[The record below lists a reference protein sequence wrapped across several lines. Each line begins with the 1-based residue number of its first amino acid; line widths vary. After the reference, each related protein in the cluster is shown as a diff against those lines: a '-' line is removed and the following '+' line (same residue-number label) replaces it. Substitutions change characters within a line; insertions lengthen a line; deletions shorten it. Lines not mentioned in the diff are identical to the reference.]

1 MSMIEAKGLSKSF
14 MQAVKEP
21 GLKGAVKHLFLPR
34 HIEKVAV
41 KPLDLRI
48 EAGETVAYVG
58 PNGAGKS
65 TTIKMLTGIL
75 MPSSGSISVNGINPY
90 RKRMENAA
98 QIGAVFG
105 QRTQLWWDIPIAES
119 FSLLKDIYQIPDAL
133 YRKNMDLFTE
143 MLGMSEFIHLSARK
157 LSLGQ
162 RMRADLAAALLHN
175 PPILYLDE
183 PTIGL
188 DVSVKEKIR
197 GFIKQINQEQQTTV
211 MLTTHDLGDIEDLC
225 KRLVIIDHGAII
237 YDGTLSEVKARF
249 AKNRVIFFQVRSP
262 MPELYELLEQS
273 PGLKLTQQ
281 SSQEFSVTFDRY
293 EYTASEVVS
302 RVMKHGEVLDFRMED
317 THIEQV
323 IKAVYDG
330 HLDLNEHRESR
341 GQEHHDDTSPT

>member
-1 MSMIEAKGLSKSF
+1 MSIIEAKGLSKSF

-21 GLKGAVKHLFLPR
+21 GLKGAVKHLLIPR
-34 HIEKVAV
+34 HIEKMAV
-41 KPLDLRI
+41 QSLDLSI

-75 MPSSGSISVNGINPY
+75 MPTAGSISVNGINPY

-105 QRTQLWWDIPIAES
+105 QRTQLWWDIPIVES
-119 FSLLKDIYQIPDAL
+119 FSLLKDIYQIPDAVYKTNL
-133 YRKNMDLFTE
+133 EMFIE
-143 MLGMSEFIHLSARK
+143 MLGMREFIHLSARK

-175 PPILYLDE
+175 PPIVYLDE

-188 DVSVKEKIR
+188 DVSVKQKIR
-197 GFIKQINQEQQTTV
+197 EFIKKINQEQQTTV

-225 KRLVIIDHGAII
+225 KRLIIIDHGSII
-237 YDGTLSEVKARF
+237 YDGSLSEVKSRF
-249 AKNRVIFFQVRSP
+249 ARNRVIFFQVGSP
-262 MPELYELLEQS
+262 LPELYQQLSQT
-273 PGLKLTQQ
+273 PGMKLDLQND
-281 SSQEFSVTFDRY
+281 QEFSVSFDRY

-302 RVMKHGEVLDFRMED
+302 RVMKHGEVIDFRMED
-317 THIEQV
+317 ANIEQV

-330 HLDLNEHRESR
+330 NLNLNET
-341 GQEHHDDTSPT
+341 GA

>member
-1 MSMIEAKGLSKSF
+1 MSIIEARGLSKSF

-21 GLKGAVKHLFLPR
+21 GLAGAVKHLFIPK
-34 HIEKVAV
+34 HIEKIAV
-41 KPLDLRI
+41 QPLNLSV

-75 MPSSGSISVNGINPY
+75 MPSAGSISVNGINPY
-90 RKRMENAA
+90 KKRMENAA

-105 QRTQLWWDIPIAES
+105 QRTQLWWDIPIVES
-119 FSLLKDIYQIPDAL
+119 FSLLKDIYQIPEPVYKANLDQ
-133 YRKNMDLFTE
+133 FTE
-143 MLGMSEFIHLSARK
+143 MLGMDEFIHLSARK

-188 DVSVKEKIR
+188 DVSVKQKIR
-197 GFIKQINQEQQTTV
+197 EFIKKINQEQQTTV

-225 KRLVIIDHGAII
+225 KRLIIIDHGSII
-237 YDGTLSEVKARF
+237 YDGSLSEVKSRF
-249 AKNRVIFFQVRSP
+249 ARNRVIFFQVGAP
-262 MPELYELLEQS
+262 MPELYKLLSQT
-273 PGLKLTQQ
+273 PGMKLDRQNE
-281 SSQEFSVTFDRY
+281 QEFSVSFDRY

-302 RVMKHGEVLDFRMED
+302 RVMKHGEVIDFRMED
-317 THIEQV
+317 ANIEQV

-330 HLDLNEHRESR
+330 NLDLNQKGE
-341 GQEHHDDTSPT
+341 

>member
-1 MSMIEAKGLSKSF
+1 MSIIEVCGLSKSF

-21 GLKGAVKHLFLPR
+21 GLKGAVKHLLIPR
-34 HIEKVAV
+34 HIEKMAV
-41 KPLDLRI
+41 QSLDLSI

-75 MPSSGSISVNGINPY
+75 MPTAGSISVNGINPY

-105 QRTQLWWDIPIAES
+105 QRTQLWWDIPIVES
-119 FSLLKDIYQIPDAL
+119 FSLLKDIYQIPDAVYKTNL
-133 YRKNMDLFTE
+133 EMFIE
-143 MLGMSEFIHLSARK
+143 MLGMREFIHLSARK

-175 PPILYLDE
+175 PPIVYLDE

-188 DVSVKEKIR
+188 DVSVKQKIR
-197 GFIKQINQEQQTTV
+197 EFIKKINQEQQITV

-225 KRLVIIDHGAII
+225 KRLIIIDHGSII
-237 YDGTLSEVKARF
+237 YDGSLSEVKSRF
-249 AKNRVIFFQVRSP
+249 ARNRVIFFQVGSP
-262 MPELYELLEQS
+262 LPELYQQLSQT
-273 PGLKLTQQ
+273 PGMKLDLQND
-281 SSQEFSVTFDRY
+281 QEFSVSFDRY

-302 RVMKHGEVLDFRMED
+302 RVMKHGEVIDFRMED
-317 THIEQV
+317 ANIEQV

-330 HLDLNEHRESR
+330 NLNLNET
-341 GQEHHDDTSPT
+341 GA

>member
-1 MSMIEAKGLSKSF
+1 MSIIEAKELSKSF

-21 GLKGAVKHLFLPR
+21 GLAGAFKHLLFPK

-41 KPLDLRI
+41 KPLNLSV

-75 MPSSGSISVNGINPY
+75 APSAGSISVNGINPY
-90 RKRMENAA
+90 KKRMENAA

-105 QRTQLWWDIPIAES
+105 QRTQLWWDIPIVES
-119 FSLLKDIYQIPDAL
+119 FSLLKDIYHIPEAV
-133 YRKNMDLFTE
+133 YRRNLDQFIEL
-143 MLGMSEFIHLSARK
+143 LGMDEFIHLSARK

-188 DVSVKEKIR
+188 DVSVKQKIR
-197 GFIKQINQEQQTTV
+197 EFIKKINEEQQTTV

-225 KRLVIIDHGAII
+225 KRLVIIDHGSII
-237 YDGTLSEVKARF
+237 YDGSLSEVKSRF
-249 AKNRVIFFQVRSP
+249 ARNRLIFFQIAEP
-262 MPELYELLEQS
+262 LPLLMEQLAAT
-273 PGLKLTQQ
+273 PGMKLVQQ
-281 SSQEFSVTFDRY
+281 SELEFSVAFDRY
-293 EYTASEVVS
+293 EYTASDVVS
-302 RVMKHGEVLDFRMED
+302 RVMRQGEVVDFRMEE
-317 THIEQV
+317 TGIEQV

-330 HLDLNEHRESR
+330 NLELNHAES
-341 GQEHHDDTSPT
+341 GEVAQSHAHSQA

>member
-1 MSMIEAKGLSKSF
+1 MSIIEARGLSKSF

-21 GLKGAVKHLFLPR
+21 GLKGAVKHLLVPK
-34 HIEKVAV
+34 HKEKMAV
-41 KPLDLRI
+41 KPLNLSI

-75 MPSSGSISVNGINPY
+75 MPTSGTISVNGINPY

-105 QRTQLWWDIPIAES
+105 QRTQLWWDIPIVES
-119 FSLLKDIYQIPDAL
+119 FSLLKDIYQIPDPL
-133 YRKNMDLFTE
+133 YKKNLDQFIEL
-143 MLGMSEFIHLSARK
+143 LGMNEFLHLSARK

-188 DVSVKEKIR
+188 DVSVKQKIR
-197 GFIKQINQEQQTTV
+197 EFIKKINQEQQTTV

-225 KRLVIIDHGAII
+225 KRLIIIDHGSII
-237 YDGTLSEVKARF
+237 YDGSLSEVKARF
-249 AKNRVIFFQVRSP
+249 ARNRIIFFQVAAP
-262 MPELYELLEQS
+262 MPELYEQLMQTPGMKLALLNE
-273 PGLKLTQQ
+273 L
-281 SSQEFSVTFDRY
+281 EFSISFDRY
-293 EYTASEVVS
+293 EHTASEVVS
-302 RVMKHGEVLDFRMED
+302 RVMKHGEVADFRMEE
-317 THIEQV
+317 TNIEQV

-330 HLDLNEHRESR
+330 NLDLNQSGE
-341 GQEHHDDTSPT
+341 